1 MNKKIVTGIIAA
13 VMVMSAASAFAEEE
27 EPMVIAPASA
37 EETEPIVGMQSI
49 TVDGEEVDL
58 SKSGLSTYIFD
69 ENDCVMVP
77 LRAVAEKMGYTVDWD
92 SENKAVTVGDDE
104 WEAVIY
110 IDEDRYFGESKI
122 ADGMTAPMSYGAA
135 PMLFENTTFVPAA
148 MFELMDY
155 EYYSVG
161 QFVDFKSF
169 SAKADTIIDETTG
182 QEYSANT
189 LIISVAD
196 NSSEQTMNELFK
208 ANHLEVLYKMDNLK
222 MYAVKLPHAMTADE
236 MDDYIAELEENENI
250 LAVNKDYIMHLDE
263 NSEQ

>member
-1 MNKKIVTGIIAA
+1 MSKKIVTGILAV
-13 VMVMSAASAFAEEE
+13 VMVMSAASALAAEE
-27 EPMVIAPASA
+27 EPMVIALAPAV
-37 EETEPIVGMQSI
+37 ETEPIVGVQSI
-49 TVDGEEVDL
+49 TVDGEEIDL

-77 LRAVAEKMGYTVDWD
+77 LRAVAEKMGYTVGWD
-92 SENKAVTVGDDE
+92 GDNQTVTVGDDE

-110 IDEDRYFGESKI
+110 IGEDHYYGVSKI
-122 ADGMTAPMSYGAA
+122 AIGMTAPMSYGAA
-135 PMLFENTTFVPAA
+135 PVLFEDTTFVPAA

-169 SAKADTIIDETTG
+169 SVKTDTIIDEATS

-196 NSSEQTMNELFK
+196 NSSEQTMNEFFK
-208 ANHLEVLYKMDNLK
+208 ANNLEVLYKMDTLK

-236 MDDYIAELEENENI
+236 MDNYIAELEENENI